1 MRQNGF
7 TFVELLI
14 SLAIIAVLASVAYPL
29 AELKKQR
36 MREQE
41 LMTSLR
47 EIRAAVDAFKQAS
60 DEGRIQR
67 VAGTSGYPRTLQQ
80 LVDGVENVKDPQR
93 RKLYFLRRMPRDP
106 MHSDLAAPAHATWAK
121 RSYASASD
129 KPAEGADV
137 FDVYSRSPAVGL
149 NGVPYREW

>member
-41 LMTSLR
+41 LMTALR

-80 LVDGVENVKDPQR
+80 LVDGVETVKDPQR
-93 RKLYFLRRMPRDP
+93 KKLYFLRRIPRDP
-106 MHSDLAAPAHATWAK
+106 MHSDRAAPAHATWAK
-121 RSYASASD
+121 RSYASPSD